1 MAATVTAAPS
11 KPPLASQTSFY
22 KRPLPESCIAF
33 GSPEGKQLFAT
44 ALKEGNLESY
54 FVLAPQAVTQNEPAY
69 CALGTLVQILNSLE
83 VDPMRRWKSGWR
95 WYDQDMLDCC
105 RPLNDIAQVGLTLSE
120 FACLARCNG
129 LQAQVVSPLLDWS
142 PQEREKGL
150 ERFRNDLRRV
160 SRGDGTMALSYSRK
174 TLGQTGDGHFSPIGA
189 LCEEKDMVLI
199 LDVARFKYPSY
210 WVPVSLAYDAMFP
223 LDKATSQ
230 PRGYV
235 LLRTAGSEPGSLD
248 APQTLTTVM
257 LNKSSWAAL
266 NSTLSRTLLSQVKS
280 ASSLA
285 DLLLALLS
293 TLADLPTPP
302 LGPRRT
308 EAATRDLPPLLDALS
323 TTRLASLVP
332 FASAPKPNAVLTNLV
347 FLLAALSPRSA
358 LAAMIPPAAA
368 NELASLREEAISAVD
383 GLGDEVASA
392 TRQLGALGECC
403 RSEEG
408 NEAQCGCAGPDPKP
422 IAPVE

>member
-1 MAATVTAAPS
+1 M
-11 KPPLASQTSFY
+11 
-22 KRPLPESCIAF
+22 
-33 GSPEGKQLFAT
+33 
-44 ALKEGNLESY
+44 
-54 FVLAPQAVTQNEPAY
+54 
-69 CALGTLVQILNSLE
+69 
-83 VDPMRRWKSGWR
+83 
-95 WYDQDMLDCC
+95 
-105 RPLNDIAQVGLTLSE
+105 
-120 FACLARCNG
+120 
-129 LQAQVVSPLLDWS
+129 
-142 PQEREKGL
+142 
-150 ERFRNDLRRV
+150 
-160 SRGDGTMALSYSRK
+160 
-174 TLGQTGDGHFSPIGA
+174 
-189 LCEEKDMVLI
+189 
-199 LDVARFKYPSY
+199 
-210 WVPVSLAYDAMFP
+210 PVSLAYEAMFP
-223 LDKATSQ
+223 LDKATGQ

-257 LNKSSWAAL
+257 LNKASRGNADCARIRPAPELTEVLSLHPHDVTQSSWAAL
-266 NSTLSRTLLSQVKS
+266 NTTLSRTLLSQAKS
-280 ASSLA
+280 GSSLA

-323 TTRLASLVP
+323 TTRLAALVP

-368 NELASLREEAISAVD
+368 NELASLREDAISAVD

>member
-1 MAATVTAAPS
+1 
-11 KPPLASQTSFY
+11 
-22 KRPLPESCIAF
+22 
-33 GSPEGKQLFAT
+33 
-44 ALKEGNLESY
+44 
-54 FVLAPQAVTQNEPAY
+54 
-69 CALGTLVQILNSLE
+69 
-83 VDPMRRWKSGWR
+83 
-95 WYDQDMLDCC
+95 MLDCC

-210 WVPVSLAYDAMFP
+210 WVPVSLAYEAMFP
-223 LDKATSQ
+223 LDKATGQ

-248 APQTLTTVM
+248 APQTLTT
-257 LNKSSWAAL
+257 SSWAAL
-266 NSTLSRTLLSQVKS
+266 NTTLSRTLLSQAKS
-280 ASSLA
+280 GSSLA

-293 TLADLPTPP
+293 TLADPPTPP

-308 EAATRDLPPLLDALS
+308 EAATRDLPALLDALS
-323 TTRLASLVP
+323 TTRLAALVP

-368 NELASLREEAISAVD
+368 NELASLREDAISAVD